1 MASVPVLVVG
11 AGPTGLVLAI
21 ALARRGVPFRLISE
35 AAGPGEHSRAM
46 GVQAR
51 TLELY
56 RQLGFADDIVAAGI
70 PARSVHLRVAGR
82 DRALVPLS
90 DLGETT
96 SPYPFMLT
104 YPQDDH
110 ERFLLDRL
118 AALGRQVEW
127 RTALTALVRGPD
139 GLHATLRHGDGRIE
153 DAVADHVAGCDGAH
167 SAVRKA
173 LGIPFD
179 GGTYSQQFF
188 VADVR
193 IDGGF
198 EHDIFLNLGDHALA
212 LVMPV
217 RSRGVQR
224 LIGLVP
230 PALAERRDLG
240 FEAVRPMVEALA
252 GVRITHVE
260 WFSEYRVH
268 HRVAARFGVDGAFL
282 LGDAAHVHSPVGGQ
296 GMNTGIGDAIN
307 LAWKL
312 AAVVGGADPA
322 LLETYELERIRFAR
336 RLVATTD
343 RVFAPLVADGLSGR
357 LLRKVV
363 LPTAVALMTRLPLA
377 RRAAFATLSQT
388 RIEYRHSPL
397 SDGRAGTIQGGD
409 RLPWTGFDGPDNF
422 APLGSLDWQVHV
434 HGVPDAALES
444 GCARAGVPIVAF
456 PWSASSARSGHA
468 RDAAYLVRPDG
479 YVALAQRRPDAAA
492 IAAHL
497 ARWRIAGTSV
507 AASPDTAT

>member
-1 MASVPVLVVG
+1 MASIPVLVVG
-11 AGPTGLVLAI
+11 AGPTGLVLA
-21 ALARRGVPFRLISE
+21 LARRGVPFRLVSE
-35 AAGPGEHSRAM
+35 ATGPGEHSRAM

-56 RQLGFADDIVAAGI
+56 RQFGFADDLVAAGI
-70 PARSVHLRVAGR
+70 PARAVHLRVAGR
-82 DRALVPLS
+82 ERALVPLT
-90 DLGETT
+90 DIGETT

-118 AALGRQVEW
+118 AALGRAVEW

-153 DAVADHVAGCDGAH
+153 ETVADHVAGCDGAH
-167 SAVRKA
+167 STVRKT

-179 GGTYSQQFF
+179 GGTYAQPFF

-198 EHDIFLNLGDHALA
+198 ERDIFLNLGDRALV

-230 PALAERRDLG
+230 PELAARRDLG

-307 LAWKL
+307 LGWKL
-312 AAVVGGADPA
+312 AAVVNGADPA
-322 LLETYELERIRFAR
+322 LLETYEAERIRFAR

-343 RVFAPLVADGLSGR
+343 RVFAPLVADGPSGR

-363 LPTAVALMTRLPLA
+363 MPAAVALLTRLPLA

-388 RIEYRHSPL
+388 RIAYRQSPL
-397 SDGRAGTIQGGD
+397 GDGRARAIRGGD

-422 APLGSLDWQVHV
+422 APLRSLDWQVHV
-434 HGVPDAALES
+434 HGVPDPAFES
-444 GCARAGVPIVAF
+444 GCAGAGMPIVAF
-456 PWSASSARSGHA
+456 PWTASSGRAGYARH
-468 RDAAYLVRPDG
+468 AAYLVRPDG
-479 YVALAQRRPDAAA
+479 YVALPQRRPDAGA
-492 IAAHL
+492 IAAYL
-497 ARWRIAGTSV
+497 ARWRIAGISV
-507 AASPDTAT
+507 APPPDAAT